1 MLSIRYCILL
11 LTTFLIAGTCF
22 AQQKFTLSGTIA
34 DSTNGET
41 IIGAIVYVKSEGKG
55 TTANIYGFYSLT
67 LPEGSYDVSFS
78 FIGYQTVT
86 KKIILDKN
94 ISLNQKFKPEQT
106 ALKAVVVSA
115 EANKEKEE
123 VKSTQMG
130 LINLPIEQIKHVP
143 CIGGEVDIIK
153 VMQLMPGIKRGAEGQ
168 TGMYVRG
175 GDADQ
180 NLILVDEAT
189 VYNVSHLF
197 GFFSVFNND
206 AIKDVAIYK
215 GGFPASY
222 GGRLSAVMD
231 IRMKEGDMQKYKVD
245 GGIGLLSSHLTVQGP
260 IKKDTA
266 SFIISGR
273 RSYIDQVFKL
283 IYGKNI
289 LPYYFYDI
297 NAKVNYKISSRDRLF
312 LSSYLGDDVL
322 AFKQKAD
329 SSLLDFGFY
338 LGNITGTL
346 RWNHLYKNPKLFS
359 NISLIY
365 TRFRYDVHG
374 DFANNSVLVKSSIK
388 DFGVK
393 ADYNYYHSNDNKY
406 MFGLSAIN
414 HSFRPNVVSTAGS
427 ISQALESQP
436 GDLLASQEFAIY
448 WLNDR
453 ALNARWNVNYGGRI
467 SMAAIS
473 DGAPYSGFEPRLA
486 ATRVLTETQSLKFS
500 LTHMVQYM
508 HLVSSSSIALPTDLW
523 YPVTKNVAPQRATQ
537 LAVGYTKF
545 FEKRKL
551 MFTSEVYL
559 KGMENLI
566 EYREGANLILNNN
579 FESEIVSGKG
589 NAAGIEFFLNKTVGR
604 FNGWIG
610 YTLSTSTRQ
619 FADLNQGKEYF
630 AKYDRRHDWSF
641 VLNYEFGKRWSVAAV
656 WVYSSGLRFTP
667 VVGNYFMPNASLTGV
682 DLFPIY
688 TDRNAIELPASH
700 RLDINFVL
708 KSKEHKHWKSE
719 LHMGAYNVY
728 NRAQPYQIRIT
739 GGSDGS
745 SFKYQAVGLFGFIP
759 SIAFNFSF

>member
-1 MLSIRYCILL
+1 MFRASFLFFICFVCTIGTLS
-11 LTTFLIAGTCF
+11 
-22 AQQKFTLSGTIA
+22 AQQTYTLSGTIA

-41 IIGAIVYVKSEGKG
+41 IIGAIVYVKSIGKG
-55 TTANIYGFYSLT
+55 TTANTYGFYSLT
-67 LPEGSYDVSFS
+67 LSEGTYDVSFS
-78 FIGYQTVT
+78 FISYETTVKRIT
-86 KKIILDKN
+86 LNKN
-94 ISLNQKFKPEQT
+94 VSLNLKFKPEST
-106 ALKAVVVSA
+106 ALKEVVVSA
-115 EANKEKEE
+115 ESSKEKEE

-130 LINLPIEQIKHVP
+130 MISLPIEQIKHVP

-153 VMQLMPGIKRGAEGQ
+153 VMQLMPGIKRGGEGQ

-206 AIKDVAIYK
+206 ALKDVMIYK

-231 IRMKEGDMQKYKVD
+231 IRMKEGDMQKYHVD

-260 IKKDTA
+260 IIKDTA

-283 IYGKNI
+283 AYSKNV

-297 NAKVNYKISSRDRLF
+297 NAKVNYKITNRDRIYM
-312 LSSYLGDDVL
+312 SSYIGDDVL

-346 RWNHLYKNPKLFS
+346 RWNHLYKNDQLFS

-374 DFANNSVLVKSSIK
+374 DFANNSVLVKSSIQ
-388 DFGVK
+388 DLGAK
-393 ADYNYYHSNDNKY
+393 ADYNYYKSSGNKF
-406 MFGLSAIN
+406 MFGGSIVN
-414 HSFRPNVVSTAGS
+414 HSFRPNVVSTAGE
-427 ISQALESQP
+427 ISQAL
-436 GDLLASQEFAIY
+436 ASQEGGLLSTQEMAIY
-448 WLNDR
+448 GLNDR
-453 ALNARWNVNYGGRI
+453 SLNARWNINYGGRI
-467 SMAAIS
+467 LFVNANGTSY
-473 DGAPYSGFEPRLA
+473 GGFEPRLS
-486 ATRVLTETQSLKFS
+486 ATRVLTETQSLKFGLS
-500 LTHMVQYM
+500 RMIQYM

-523 YPVTKNVAPQRATQ
+523 YPVTKKVKPQSAIQ
-537 LAVGYTKF
+537 IAIGYNKF

-551 MFTSEVYL
+551 MFTTEIYVKS
-559 KGMENLI
+559 MENLI

-579 FESEIVSGKG
+579 FEEEIVSGKG
-589 NAAGIEFFLNKTVGR
+589 AASGIELFLNKTVGR

-610 YTLSTSTRQ
+610 YTLSVSTRK
-619 FADLNQGKEYF
+619 FEDLNKGKEYY

-641 VLNYEFGKRWSVAAV
+641 VVNYEMSKRWSVSAV
-656 WVYSSGLRFTP
+656 WVYSTGLRFTP
-667 VVGNYFMPNASLTGV
+667 VVGNYFMPNAALTGA
-682 DLFPIY
+682 DIFPIY
-688 TDRNAIELPASH
+688 TDRNAIQLPASH

-719 LHMGAYNVY
+719 LFLGAYNFY

-739 GGSDGS
+739 GEGSGY
-745 SFKYQAVGLFGFIP
+745 KYQAVGLFGFIP
-759 SIAFNFSF
+759 SIGFNFSF

>member
-1 MLSIRYCILL
+1 MFRPIFRLFIFFVCTWGTLS
-11 LTTFLIAGTCF
+11 
-22 AQQKFTLSGTIA
+22 AQQTYTLSGTIA

-41 IIGAIVYVKSEGKG
+41 IIGAIVYVKSLGKG
-55 TTANIYGFYSLT
+55 TTANTYGFYSLT
-67 LPEGSYDVSFS
+67 LPEGTYDVSFS
-78 FIGYQTVT
+78 FISYETTT
-86 KKIILDKN
+86 KRITLNKN
-94 ISLNQKFKPEQT
+94 VSLNLKFKPEST
-106 ALKAVVVSA
+106 ALKEVVVSA
-115 EANKEKEE
+115 ESSKEKEE

-130 LINLPIEQIKHVP
+130 MISLPIEQIKHVP

-153 VMQLMPGIKRGAEGQ
+153 VMQLMPGIKRGGEGQ

-206 AIKDVAIYK
+206 ALKDVMIYK

-231 IRMKEGDMQKYKVD
+231 IRMKEGDMQKYHVD

-260 IKKDTA
+260 IIKDTA

-283 IYGKNI
+283 AYGKSV

-297 NAKVNYKISSRDRLF
+297 NAKVNYKITNRDRIY
-312 LSSYLGDDVL
+312 LSSYIGDDVL

-346 RWNHLYKNPKLFS
+346 RWNHLYKNDKLFS
-359 NISLIY
+359 NVSLIY

-374 DFANNSVLVKSSIK
+374 DFANNSVLVKSSIM
-388 DFGVK
+388 DLGGK
-393 ADYNYYHSNDNKY
+393 ADYNYYKTSENKF
-406 MFGLSAIN
+406 MFGGSIVN
-414 HSFRPNVVSTAGS
+414 HSFRPNVVSTSGE
-427 ISQALESQP
+427 ISQAL
-436 GDLLASQEFAIY
+436 ASQEGGLLSTQEMAIY
-448 WLNDR
+448 GLNDR
-453 ALNARWNVNYGGRI
+453 SLNARWNINYGGRI
-467 SMAAIS
+467 SFVNANGTS
-473 DGAPYSGFEPRLA
+473 YGGFEPRLS
-486 ATRVLTETQSLKFS
+486 ATRVLTETQSLKFGLS
-500 LTHMVQYM
+500 RMIQYM

-523 YPVTKNVAPQRATQ
+523 YQ
-537 LAVGYTKF
+537 
-545 FEKRKL
+545 
-551 MFTSEVYL
+551 
-559 KGMENLI
+559 
-566 EYREGANLILNNN
+566 GANLILNNN
-579 FESEIVSGKG
+579 FEDEIVSGKG
-589 NAAGIEFFLNKTVGR
+589 AASGIELFLNKTAGR

-610 YTLSTSTRQ
+610 YTLSVSTRK
-619 FADLNQGKEYF
+619 FEDLNNGKEYY

-641 VLNYEFGKRWSVAAV
+641 VVNYELSKRWSVSAV

-667 VVGNYFMPNASLTGV
+667 VVGNYFMPNAALTGA
-682 DLFPIY
+682 DIFPVY
-688 TDRNAIELPASH
+688 TDRNAVQLPASH

-719 LHMGAYNVY
+719 LFLGAYNFY

-739 GGSDGS
+739 GEGSGY
-745 SFKYQAVGLFGFIP
+745 KYQAVGLFGFIP
-759 SIAFNFSF
+759 SIGFNFSF